1 MVVGQEIEMLP
12 GFVKA
17 RVRNIQSHE
26 NLVEKVVLGDR
37 AAINLQGIDKKN
49 INRGSQIVNKDF
61 FIQTNQ
67 IAAII
72 ELLPNE
78 KNILKH
84 NQRIRIHIGTQEVIA
99 RVFFINHKSI
109 TFGKKYIAFIKLE
122 SVITATMNDKFI
134 IRTFSPMLTLG
145 GGVVV
150 DNKIKGRWKKI
161 KMYLEKIHNNGEI
174 EIDKII
180 ENYSSNPMTLKHAK
194 FKFGISVELLLK
206 KIEKNNKI
214 NYIHYNNDKWIVTPN
229 QIKNLKNKVVFYLNN
244 FHENNP
250 YLKGITKEEIRQLL
264 KSNDNFTE
272 YILND
277 LFCNNIIGKDASFWF
292 IYGYKIKLSDEMKK
306 NIDCLIS
313 FLNKEKFS
321 TINSNE
327 LLEVLNANEKQI
339 KSILDISIN
348 TNQIIKIDGN
358 IIFTNK
364 YFIKIKEDLLK
375 HFNNSDLMSVTD
387 FKNIAH
393 ASRKYAVPLLEFF
406 DKNKITYRDGN
417 NRKLVK

>member
-1 MVVGQEIEMLP
+1 
-12 GFVKA
+12 
-17 RVRNIQSHE
+17 
-26 NLVEKVVLGDR
+26 
-37 AAINLQGIDKKN
+37 
-49 INRGSQIVNKDF
+49 
-61 FIQTNQ
+61 
-67 IAAII
+67 
-72 ELLPNE
+72 
-78 KNILKH
+78 
-84 NQRIRIHIGTQEVIA
+84 
-99 RVFFINHKSI
+99 
-109 TFGKKYIAFIKLE
+109 
-122 SVITATMNDKFI
+122 MNDKFI

-313 FLNKEKFS
+313 F
-321 TINSNE
+321 
-327 LLEVLNANEKQI
+327 
-339 KSILDISIN
+339 
-348 TNQIIKIDGN
+348 
-358 IIFTNK
+358 
-364 YFIKIKEDLLK
+364 
-375 HFNNSDLMSVTD
+375 
-387 FKNIAH
+387 
-393 ASRKYAVPLLEFF
+393 
-406 DKNKITYRDGN
+406 
-417 NRKLVK
+417 